1 MKNYRDELYKLVDSI
16 VIEQKDLDVTDIK
29 TVTYINSIR
38 RIIYSKENGYGI
50 REDGKLYL
58 ENWVIDVNQVR
69 LIQDNPEKV
78 IT

>member
-1 MKNYRDELYKLVDSI
+1 MDSI